1 MGAIVSL
8 VAVLAAAAVA
18 AFAATLFWALVA
30 RPWLRLRYERN
41 HHQRKHRRRP
51 GATAAQRDTP
61 REVGSARTAG

>member
-30 RPWLRLRYERN
+30 RP
-41 HHQRKHRRRP
+41 
-51 GATAAQRDTP
+51 AQRDPP

>member
-18 AFAATLFWALVA
+18 AFAATLFWALVVVA
-30 RPWLRLRYERN
+30 LVPQAQPGPG
-41 HHQRKHRRRP
+41 HQRKHRRRP
-51 GATAAQRDTP
+51 GATAAQRDPP